1 MINTILVTAT
11 SEWLLVYP
19 ITKHANLTLAF
30 TVWTQ
35 ITWKHRIRVVPLQK
49 LVRKTMAGSVNW
61 GKTQRDS
68 SRRCFTFILR
78 IQATLFWNLNN
89 LLDRVVIK
97 HNEGLPLCISTLD
110 STNYIIKIFGYP
122 RLARDFQ
129 RRKRFCFTWSKR
141 LPWQGIFFNLN
152 TK

>member
-11 SEWLLVYP
+11 WEWLLVYP

-30 TVWTQ
+30 IVWTQ
-35 ITWKHRIRVVPLQK
+35 ITWKHRIREVPLQK